1 MLSDYKYISPDVKVD
16 RRYFA
21 GKGEGFIGTVN
32 AYYNKSER
40 NQFLNYKIDLPNE
53 YLAEMH
59 ELLYFI
65 RFQFSSIE
73 VIKSRCINK
82 QRLISSKPFPEWGYH
97 YDKGD
102 YSFYCRV
109 IPHVGNN
116 FRIFVYKRGVFSDTA

>member
-59 ELLYFI
+59 
-65 RFQFSSIE
+65 
-73 VIKSRCINK
+73 
-82 QRLISSKPFPEWGYH
+82 
-97 YDKGD
+97 
-102 YSFYCRV
+102 
-109 IPHVGNN
+109 
-116 FRIFVYKRGVFSDTA
+116 